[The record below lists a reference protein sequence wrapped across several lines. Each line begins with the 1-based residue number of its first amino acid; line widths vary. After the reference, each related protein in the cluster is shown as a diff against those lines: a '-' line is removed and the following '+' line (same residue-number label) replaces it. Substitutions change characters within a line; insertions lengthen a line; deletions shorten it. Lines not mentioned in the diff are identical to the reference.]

1 MQLYDVLARF
11 NNQLGGVERY
21 KNLALVRVFGDDIFR
36 DDVLLLDEALQTGQF
51 TVSEA
56 TPMQVNTLEARSTLG
71 KTVFIAGG
79 MTVEGDT
86 QNRAVQFP
94 SLIPARSRATL
105 SVRCVERG
113 QPTREGT
120 HFRSSTTIVT
130 AAARTG
136 DVSQQR
142 TWGTVSISRDSVGAQ
157 TRTDDYVSVAQSA
170 GLEDYL
176 GAFGAAGSSQLGY
189 VAAVRNNGAVF
200 FYSDLFGSN
209 TLYGKLHDRLLQ
221 SIAMTAR
228 SVASPQDI
236 SIDRDRF
243 LEFLTEASSAQLQ
256 QHWTPQGTSGEVY
269 LAERPVT
276 GTAFLYSEVPIQIS
290 LRKDQN
296 QDSIGIPRA
305 GDPRQTRAVP
315 RL

>member
-1 MQLYDVLARF
+1 MQIYDVLTRF
-11 NNQLGGVERY
+11 NNQLGEVERY

-56 TPMQVNTLEARSTLG
+56 NPMRVGTLEARSTLG
-71 KTVFIAGG
+71 RTVFIAGG

-113 QPTREGT
+113 QPTQEGT
-120 HFRSSTTIVT
+120 RFRSSTTIVT

-142 TWGTVSISRDSVGAQ
+142 TWGTVSVSRDSVGAQ
-157 TRTDDYVSVAQSA
+157 TRTEDYVSVAQSA
-170 GLEDYL
+170 GLDDYL
-176 GAFGAAGSSQLGY
+176 LHFGKSHPSQLGY

-221 SIAMTAR
+221 SVAMTAR

-236 SIDRDRF
+236 SIEKDRF

-256 QHWTPQGTSGEVY
+256 QQKMLEGALGNVY
-269 LAERPVT
+269 LAEQPIA
-276 GTAFLYSEVPIQIS
+276 GTAFLYSEVPVQVS
-290 LRKDQN
+290 LRKDQA
-296 QDSIGIPRA
+296 QERHGA
-305 GDPRQTRAVP
+305 GDMRQTTMFRHV
-315 RL
+315 RS

>member
-1 MQLYDVLARF
+1 MPFFRKMQLYDVLKRF
-11 NNQLGGVERY
+11 NNQVGDVERY
-21 KNLALVRVFGDDIFR
+21 KNLALVRFFGDDIFR

-51 TVSEA
+51 TVSEV
-56 TPMQVNTLEARSTLG
+56 TPMRVDALEAKSTLER
-71 KTVFIAGG
+71 TVFIAGG

-94 SLIPARSRATL
+94 YFIPARSKATL

-113 QPTREGT
+113 QPTQAGT

-142 TWGTVSISRDSVGAQ
+142 TWGTVSIIRDSVRAQ
-157 TRTDDYVSVAQSA
+157 TKTEDYVSVAQGA

-176 GAFGAAGSSQLGY
+176 GAFGAARPSQLGY

-228 SVASPQDI
+228 SVSSPQDI
-236 SIDRDRF
+236 SIDRDVF
-243 LEFLTEASSAQLQ
+243 LGFLTVASSAQLHQ
-256 QHWTPQGTSGEVY
+256 QKMLEGALGNVY
-269 LAERPVT
+269 LAEQPIA
-276 GTAFLYSEVPIQIS
+276 GTAFLYSEVPVQVS
-290 LRKDQN
+290 LRKDQA
-296 QDSIGIPRA
+296 QERHLGL
-305 GDPRQTRAVP
+305 TRAISRP
-315 RL
+315 